1 MHKTQQRSIHT
12 YVHTYIHTHAHI
24 YMHTHENIHTYHIY
38 TKNKKTIQ
46 KRITLE

>member
-1 MHKTQQRSIHT
+1 MYKTQKRGIHT

-24 YMHTHENIHTYHIY
+24 HMYTHENIHTYHISME
-38 TKNKKTIQ
+38 NKKTIQ